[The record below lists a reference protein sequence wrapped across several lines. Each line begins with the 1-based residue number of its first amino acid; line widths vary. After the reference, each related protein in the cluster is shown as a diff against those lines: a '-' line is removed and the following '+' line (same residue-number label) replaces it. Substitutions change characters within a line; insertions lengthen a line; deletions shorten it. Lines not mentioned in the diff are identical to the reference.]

1 MRKIDWRHTA
11 CLWRHWQVWKY
22 HRSIDK
28 WKGYK
33 LRKWYEVTKKVWK
46 GCEEA
51 TKNLGCEVIKLRDNN
66 APYRDNLLWH
76 IVMYYGKMPP
86 ATLESRDIRSYS
98 IAMVLVLLLKKSA
111 GKSKACA
118 EHTYLTSGSGD
129 FRSGPLPV
137 TRLTS
142 LPVTW
147 LPIAPPN
154 STTTSEVLSVPIYY
168 YALCVCTFFFWP
180 LYCLWFAWRLQIVY
194 FSERRLL
201 KEAKQFDTLYIRE
214 HIVAF
219 FLPVDKV
226 IKYEEYWV

>member
-1 MRKIDWRHTA
+1 MTYSDVLWENASGDVGVTWHSIIFDSHGTCTTAKKKRGKKQGMRRT
-11 CLWRHWQVWKY
+11 Y
-22 HRSIDK
+22 
-28 WKGYK
+28 
-33 LRKWYEVTKKVWK
+33 
-46 GCEEA
+46 
-51 TKNLGCEVIKLRDNN
+51 LRDFLFRWL
-66 APYRDNLLWH
+66 P
-76 IVMYYGKMPP
+76 
-86 ATLESRDIRSYS
+86 IR
-98 IAMVLVLLLKKSA
+98 
-111 GKSKACA
+111 
-118 EHTYLTSGSGD
+118 
-129 FRSGPLPV
+129 PLPV

-168 YALCVCTFFFWP
+168 YALCVCAFFFWP
-180 LYCLWFAWRLQIVY
+180 LYCLWFEWRLQIVC